1 MPYISSLQDYVQ
13 AARSGEVVAL
23 PTDTV
28 WGVAVTPDHSTR
40 LYTLKQRSLEK
51 SLILLGAN
59 AADLWPYVTM
69 DAAQWQT
76 ITDRYWPGQLTLV
89 VPASPKVPLAMHPTT
104 PDTIGVRVPDH
115 PVARQI
121 LALTGPLATTS
132 ANMSGQPSLNS
143 LEQVLNQFPCV
154 YGLDLSAFQ
163 ALFTQLT
170 HQQKGI
176 PSPSG
181 LPSTVVRWQSGQWE
195 ILRQG
200 TVYL

>member
-1 MPYISSLQDYVQ
+1 MPYVSLQDYVQ

-28 WGVAVTPDHSTR
+28 WGVAVTPDHSAS

-51 SLILLGAN
+51 SLILLAAD
-59 AADLWPYVTM
+59 AADLWPYVAM

-76 ITDRYWPGQLTLV
+76 MTDRYWPGQLTLV
-89 VPASPKVPLAMHPTT
+89 VPASPHVPLAMHPTT
-104 PDTIGVRVPDH
+104 PETIGVRVPDH

-132 ANMSGQPSLNS
+132 ANVSGQPNLSS
-143 LEQVLNQFPCV
+143 VEQVLEQFPRV
-154 YGLDLSAFQ
+154 YGLDSSAFQ
-163 ALFTQLT
+163 ALFKQLT
-170 HQQKGI
+170 HQQKVT

-181 LPSTVVRWQSGQWE
+181 LASTVACWQSGRWE

>member
-1 MPYISSLQDYVQ
+1 MPYASLQDYVQ
-13 AARSGEVVAL
+13 AALSGEVVAL

-28 WGVAVTPDHSTR
+28 WGVAVTPGHSAS

-51 SLILLGAN
+51 SLILLGAQ

-69 DAAQWQT
+69 DMTQWQT
-76 ITDRYWPGQLTLV
+76 MTDRHWPGQLTLV
-89 VPASPKVPLAMHPTT
+89 VPASPNVPLAMHPTT
-104 PDTIGVRVPDH
+104 PGTIGVRVPDH

-132 ANMSGQPSLNS
+132 ANVSGQPNLSS
-143 LEQVLNQFPCV
+143 VEQVLNQFPSV
-154 YGLDLSAFQ
+154 YGLDNSAFQ
-163 ALFTQLT
+163 ALFEQLA
-170 HQQKGI
+170 HQQEGI

-181 LPSTVVRWQSGQWE
+181 LPSTVARWQLGHWE